1 VLERDVW
8 RQAGGGRSGQPGP
21 DTIGLRRRSVPRD
34 DQPRVTEAQRAQPC
48 VGERV
53 GLLIADADDDGC
65 RRGCGRQREQADR

>member
-1 VLERDVW
+1 MLERDVR
-8 RQAGGGRSGQPGP
+8 RQARGGRGGQPGL
-21 DTIGLRRRSVPRD
+21 DAIGLRRRGVPRD